1 MKTLSEKEASSKIP
15 GILARL
21 LEIPEGHVTFEKP
34 RGATVS
40 DLVLRAGKYNF
51 LVESKNSS
59 AKATL
64 QLALVQIGEQ
74 RKALGRNVIPL
85 LVVPYMGETGRHICD
100 EHEVA
105 WLDLSGNARIKA
117 AGLVIHIEGKP
128 NLFKSV
134 GRPASVFAPKS
145 SRIARQMLI
154 DPGKSFTQRELSRAT
169 GLDEGHTS
177 RIVRRL
183 EEDRLI
189 TRDEQGSLKAND
201 PNQLLDA
208 WHEAYDFSRH
218 RFIKGH
224 IAARSG
230 DELLHRV
237 AGILHQHKIDAS
249 VTGLAAAWLYTRFA
263 SFRIVTFYFPDP
275 PDEKVMQALNFRE
288 DERGA
293 NTWLVL
299 PNDEGVFQ
307 GSQVR
312 DGIRSVHPVQIYLDL
327 KGHPERASEAAS
339 VLRQQC
345 LDRKKNA

>member
-1 MKTLSEKEASSKIP
+1 MKPLSEKEAISKIP

-21 LEIPEGHVTFEKP
+21 LEIPEEQVTFEKA
-34 RGATVS
+34 RGAAGR
-40 DLVLRAGKYNF
+40 DIVLKAGKYTF
-51 LVESKNSS
+51 FVEFKSSS
-59 AKATL
+59 AKTL
-64 QLALVQIGEQ
+64 LHSALLQIGEQ

-85 LVVPYMGETGRHICD
+85 LVVPYMGESGRHICD

-128 NLFKSV
+128 NLFKNV
-134 GRPASVFAPKS
+134 GRPANVFAPKS
-145 SRIARQMLI
+145 SRIARQLLI
-154 DPGKSFTQRELSRAT
+154 EPGRYLTQRELSQVT

-189 TRDEQGSLKAND
+189 IRDEQGSLKPYD

-230 DELLHRV
+230 DELLHRA
-237 AGILHQHKIDAS
+237 AGILHQHKIDSSA
-249 VTGLAAAWLYTRFA
+249 TGLGAAWLYTRFA
-263 SFRIVTFYFPDP
+263 SFRIVTFYFASP
-275 PDEKVMQALNFRE
+275 PDEKIIQALNFRE

-299 PNDEGVFQ
+299 PDDEGVFQ

-339 VLRQQC
+339 MLRQQC
-345 LDRKKNA
+345 LDWKKNA

>member
-1 MKTLSEKEASSKIP
+1 MRALSEKEAIFKIP
-15 GILARL
+15 AILARL
-21 LEIPEGHVTFEKP
+21 LEIPEKHVTFEKA
-34 RGATVS
+34 RGATAPEV
-40 DLVLRAGKYNF
+40 VLRAGKYTF
-51 LVESKNSS
+51 LVEFKSS
-59 AKATL
+59 GAKAPL
-64 QLALVQIGEQ
+64 QLALVQIEEE
-74 RKALGRNVIPL
+74 RKALGQNVIPL
-85 LVVPYMGETGRHICD
+85 LVVPYMGETGRQICD

-105 WLDLSGNARIKA
+105 WLDLSGNAHVKA
-117 AGLVIHIEGKP
+117 AGLLIHIEGKP
-128 NLFKSV
+128 NFFKSA

-145 SRIARQMLI
+145 SRITRQLLI
-154 DPGKSFTQRELSRAT
+154 EPGKAFTQRELSRVT

-189 TRDEQGSLKAND
+189 IRDKQGSLKPCD

-218 RFIKGH
+218 RLIKGH

-230 DELLHRV
+230 DELLHRA
-237 AGILHQHKIDAS
+237 AGILHQHKIDSSA
-249 VTGLAAAWLYTRFA
+249 TGLAAAWLFTRFA
-263 SFRIVTFYFPDP
+263 SFRIVTFYFAGL
-275 PDEKVMQALNFRE
+275 PDENVMHALNFRE

-339 VLRQQC
+339 MLRQQC
-345 LDRKKNA
+345 LHWKRNA

>member
-1 MKTLSEKEASSKIP
+1 MKGLSKKEAISKIP

-21 LEIPEGHVTFEKP
+21 LEIPEEQVTFEKAT
-34 RGATVS
+34 GAAGP
-40 DLVLRAGKYNF
+40 DIVLKAGKYTF
-51 LVESKNSS
+51 FVEFKSSS
-59 AKATL
+59 AKAPL
-64 QLALVQIGEQ
+64 LLALLQIREQ

-128 NLFKSV
+128 NLFKNV
-134 GRPASVFAPKS
+134 GRPANVFAPKS
-145 SRIARQMLI
+145 SRIARQLLI
-154 DPGKSFTQRELSRAT
+154 EPGRSFTQRELSQVT

-189 TRDEQGSLKAND
+189 LRDEQGSLNAYD

-208 WHEAYDFSRH
+208 WHEAYDFSGH
-218 RFIKGH
+218 RFVKGH

-230 DELLHRV
+230 DELLHRA

-249 VTGLAAAWLYTRFA
+249 ATGLGAAWLYTRFA
-263 SFRIVTFYFPDP
+263 GFRIVTFYFVSP
-275 PDEKVMQALNFRE
+275 PDETVMQVLNFRE

-299 PNDEGVFQ
+299 PDDEGVFQ
-307 GSQVR
+307 GAQVR

-339 VLRQQC
+339 ILRQQC
-345 LDRKKNA
+345 LDWKKNA